1 VANSATTSTPI
12 NAQMMIIGA
21 PPFVATVLHMPNRF
35 SADTAVVTQGDGRYS
50 ARIDPGWWIERG
62 PNGGYVAA
70 VILRAVTVEVAAP
83 ERRLR
88 SFTVHYLAPPTEGAV
103 EVLVTVERQ
112 GRSLTSVS
120 ARLVQADRLV
130 AIAVGAFSIS
140 RPSIE
145 FCDLVMPDVAA
156 PEDLPSLDPSLGP
169 LLRRRYE
176 ERWALGPMPF
186 SGGDVARAGG
196 WIRLARS
203 ESGRRFGG
211 PESETL
217 DQHLLVAL
225 ADAWMPPIFGR
236 LTEPLGVP
244 TIDLTVHLRDPIPPG
259 YDDWVLVDFHT
270 SVASDRFVEVDG
282 ELWTRDGRLLA
293 QSRQLALALV

>member
-1 VANSATTSTPI
+1 
-12 NAQMMIIGA
+12 
-21 PPFVATVLHMPNRF
+21 MPNRF
-35 SADTAVVTQGDGRYS
+35 NTDTAVVAAGGGRYS

-70 VILRAVTVEVAAP
+70 LILRAVTAEVAAP

-120 ARLVQADRLV
+120 ARLMQADRLV

-156 PEDLPSLDPSLGP
+156 PEDLPSLDSTQGP

-176 ERWALGPMPF
+176 ERWALGPTPF

-203 ESGRRFGG
+203 ESGDESG
-211 PESETL
+211 PL
-217 DQHLLVAL
+217 DSHLLVAL

-236 LTEPLGVP
+236 LIEPLGVP
-244 TIDLTVHLRDPIPPG
+244 TIDLTVHLRDPIPAG

-270 SVASDRFVEVDG
+270 SVASDGFIEVDG
-282 ELWTRDGRLLA
+282 ELWTRDGQLLA